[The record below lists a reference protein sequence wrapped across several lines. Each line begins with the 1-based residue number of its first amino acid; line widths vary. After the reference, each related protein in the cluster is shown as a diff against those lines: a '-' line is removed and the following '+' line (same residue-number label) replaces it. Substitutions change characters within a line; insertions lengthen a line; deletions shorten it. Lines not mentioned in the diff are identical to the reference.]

1 MCVGGEMKKP
11 VNKFAVALWIIAALV
26 GVLGLAQALTFY
38 RDFESAT
45 RGVGQTT
52 DLAGPLLRYMAGTIT
67 QIAMLVGTGA
77 VIEILD
83 QIRLDA
89 KNRNLDTS
97 QNELGH

>member
-1 MCVGGEMKKP
+1 MGAGEKMMKP
-11 VNKFAVALWIIAALV
+11 INKFSVALWIIAALV
-26 GVLGLAQALTFY
+26 GVLGLAQSWTLY

-52 DLAGPLLRYMAGTIT
+52 DIAGPLLRYMAGTIA

-83 QIRLDA
+83 QIRWDA
-89 KNRNLDTS
+89 RSRK
-97 QNELGH
+97 